1 MKTTAMKTIE
11 MKITINDLRKI
22 NAIQKEFNDVFPFLL
37 IQFFCKPHTKAGASP
52 KKQIEDSSKT
62 LGECRTIHTKGHI
75 TIAPSMTAADIEEQ
89 FRDRYGL
96 SVQVFRKS
104 GKSWLETS
112 ATGEWTLEKQNAEGE
127 ALSHLK

>member
-1 MKTTAMKTIE
+1 

-22 NAIQKEFNDVFPFLL
+22 SAIQKEFTEVFPYLKLQFLV
-37 IQFFCKPHTKAGASP
+37 KPHTKSGVSP
-52 KKQIEDSSKT
+52 KKQLENDSKT
-62 LGECRTIHTKGHI
+62 LGECRTVHTKGHI
-75 TIAPSMTAADIEEQ
+75 VIGPTMTAGDIEEQ

-112 ATGEWTLEKQNAEGE
+112 ATGEWTLEKQNSEGH
-127 ALSHLK
+127 ALNSLK